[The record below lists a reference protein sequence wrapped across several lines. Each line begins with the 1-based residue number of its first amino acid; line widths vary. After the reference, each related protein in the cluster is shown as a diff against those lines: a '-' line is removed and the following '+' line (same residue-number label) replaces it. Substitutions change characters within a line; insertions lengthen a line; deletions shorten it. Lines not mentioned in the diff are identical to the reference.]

1 MLRTQLT
8 GVGTLLA
15 IGVVSL
21 SAAQNQSWGHIQFE
35 GITTE
40 LCSVTLTLGSTV
52 ITLPDVPTET
62 TASQVC
68 EALAQEINSARHGHI
83 YHAACNG
90 VDGSILSIIADG
102 SPTRSRTPWLGRL
115 IPTPQVS
122 IEPRNCGL
130 KSRGA
135 RVNDTVVAVCVEG
148 TQTEVTRA
156 AVTVRLN
163 GRPLSL
169 QLGGGVEEE
178 AEQTSLYSAEEVA
191 ENLAQTINSD
201 PGFRASTLRDDTG
214 QIMIFVTSENMGGG
228 VQLQDGPTSVQGLNF
243 RRSRVLFAAEPLY
256 AAPERTP

>member
-1 MLRTQLT
+1 MLRKQLA
-8 GVGTLLA
+8 GLGSLLA
-15 IGVVSL
+15 IGLVGL
-21 SAAQNQSWGHIQFE
+21 GAAQTQSWAHIQFE
-35 GITTE
+35 GVTNE

-52 ITLPDVPTET
+52 ITLPDIPVDT

-68 EALAQEINSARHGHI
+68 EALEQEINSARYGHL

-90 VDGSILSIIADG
+90 VDFSILSIIADG

-122 IEPRNCGL
+122 IQPGNCGL
-130 KSRGA
+130 KSRGT
-135 RVNDTVVAVCVEG
+135 RLDDTVVAVCVEG

-156 AVTVRLN
+156 AVNVRLN

-169 QLGGGVEEE
+169 QLGGVEEE
-178 AEQTSLYSAEEVA
+178 VEQTSVYSAEEVA

-214 QIMIFVTSENMGGG
+214 QIMIFITSENMGGG

-243 RRSRVLFAAEPLY
+243 QRSRILFASEPLY
-256 AAPERTP
+256 AAPGRNP